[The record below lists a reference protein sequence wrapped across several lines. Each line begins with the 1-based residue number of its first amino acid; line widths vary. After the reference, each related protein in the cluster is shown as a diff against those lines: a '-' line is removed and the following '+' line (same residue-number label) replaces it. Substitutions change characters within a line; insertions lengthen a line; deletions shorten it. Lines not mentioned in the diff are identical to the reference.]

1 MSSNTVNSL
10 IIFFY
15 REFEFTNYIIFLHFI
30 HRNNFFNNRTSGMIL
45 HYTFY
50 PYYPYTYAWQHGI
63 SHGLSSAEPSAS
75 QFMIMAAPVKKR
87 DVQRNF
93 EDRSSD
99 DDDHNSSNSEDNE
112 KESLEEQVRNLSQT
126 NQCKTSLVNLN
137 LIFEHAVMD
146 LILF

>member
-1 MSSNTVNSL
+1 
-10 IIFFY
+10 
-15 REFEFTNYIIFLHFI
+15 
-30 HRNNFFNNRTSGMIL
+30 
-45 HYTFY
+45 
-50 PYYPYTYAWQHGI
+50 
-63 SHGLSSAEPSAS
+63 
-75 QFMIMAAPVKKR
+75 MIMAAPVKKR

-112 KESLEEQVRNLSQT
+112 KESLEEQVRNLNQT

-137 LIFEHAVMD
+137 LIFEHAVID